1 MVTRFTFLGTGGGRF
16 TTIFQARA
24 TGGLYIED
32 RVRLH
37 VDPGPGSLIQMKNMR
52 LNPTKTDALLVSHAH
67 PDHYTDA
74 EIIVEGIT
82 GGGIRKRGELI
93 AARSVLEGKGN
104 FGPAISRYHQ
114 SLISTKAMEPGDFFS
129 IGPIDIE
136 ATPSVHSD
144 PATIGFKFHTPNGV
158 ISYVADT
165 EAAQHVIEAHMGSR
179 VLILPV
185 TRPRNARIPG
195 HLCTDDA
202 ITFIEKIGPEMVFFN
217 HFGLKMVRAPP
228 EVEAYWVQE
237 RTGVKTIAA
246 EDGMRVSMGSRIT
259 VR

>member
-1 MVTRFTFLGTGGGRF
+1 MVTRFTFLGSGGGRF

-32 RVRLH
+32 RVKIH
-37 VDPGPGSLIQMKNMR
+37 VDPGPGALVQMKAMKM
-52 LNPTKTDALLVSHAH
+52 NPTKTDAILVSHSH

-74 EIIVEGIT
+74 EMMIEGMT
-82 GGGIRKRGELI
+82 KGGLRRRGTLL
-93 AARSVLEGKGN
+93 ASKSVLEGVEGI
-104 FGPAISRYHQ
+104 GPAISRYHQ
-114 SLISTKAMEPGDFFS
+114 SLISSRAMEPGDFFS
-129 IGPIDIE
+129 LGPIDIE

-144 PATIGFKFHTPNGV
+144 PAGIGFKFHTPNGA
-158 ISYVADT
+158 ISYVSDT

-185 TRPRNARIPG
+185 TRPRNSKIPG
-195 HLCTDDA
+195 HLSTEDA
-202 ITFIEKIGPEMVFFN
+202 IAFIEKIGPEMVFFN

-237 RTGVKTIAA
+237 RTGVKTMAA
-246 EDGMRVSMGSRIT
+246 EDGMRVSMGSRIM

>member
-1 MVTRFTFLGTGGGRF
+1 MVTRFIFLGTGGGRF
-16 TTIFQARA
+16 TTIFQARS

-32 RVRLH
+32 RVKMH
-37 VDPGPGSLIQMKNMR
+37 IDPGPGSLIQMRNMR
-52 LNPTKTDALLVSHAH
+52 INPTKTDIVLVSHSH

-74 EIIVEGIT
+74 EIIIEGIT
-82 GGGIRKRGELI
+82 GGGIKKRGKLL
-93 AARSVLEGKGN
+93 ASRSVLKGESGI
-104 FGPAISRYHQ
+104 GPAISKYHQ
-114 SLISTKAMEPGDFFS
+114 SLIDTKIMEPGDFFS
-129 IGPIDIE
+129 TDSMDIE

-144 PATIGFKFHTPNGV
+144 PATAGFKFHTRNGV

-165 EAAQHVIEAHMGSR
+165 EAASHVIDAHMGSR
-179 VLILPV
+179 VLILPI

-195 HLCTDDA
+195 HLCTEDA
-202 ITFIEKIGPEMVFFN
+202 IKFIDRIGPEMVFFN

-237 RTGVKTIAA
+237 KTGIRTISA
-246 EDGMRVSMGSRIT
+246 EDGMRVSMGTRIT